1 MQTIICTTNLLLFMA
16 IKSHKNMIFNVLLF
30 MKSYD
35 LVETLHDSE
44 MFKPYKCSSIQVYS
58 WGIFTSSTSSTSSG
72 LDSHVTSRDPD
83 RYVELLY
90 TFLVPPLGVVE
101 CCRPPACVR
110 GRGPR
115 PWERNDQNT
124 HTRNK
129 ATSNARKLKISYFR
143 PLQAGKPPDGLGK
156 GQNTA

>member
-1 MQTIICTTNLLLFMA
+1 
-16 IKSHKNMIFNVLLF
+16 

-101 CCRPPACVR
+101 C
-110 GRGPR
+110 PR
-115 PWERNDQNT
+115 PT
-124 HTRNK
+124 
-129 ATSNARKLKISYFR
+129 ACNAQVKTPTLSMSTEQQRKLPESWKSVHHVHGATEETAQVLKECPSC
-143 PLQAGKPPDGLGK
+143 PLCNRGNCPCLKRVSIMSTEQQRKLPES
-156 GQNTA
+156 